1 MKKKKSK
8 FWLFVFSLC
17 PGAGHMYL
25 GFMKMGL
32 SFLLGFALS
41 IALVSLTGLDVLAV
55 IPVVIY
61 IYAFFHANNIGAL
74 NDEQFY
80 ALEDQYLL
88 GFDSIGA
95 ANFRLEGKVRSIAAV
110 VLIIIGISMLGD
122 LGLGLLWDYVGLE
135 NPIMR
140 LIYHTVRR
148 VVPRVLIALAIIWF
162 GIYLLRG
169 KKVPGE
175 PVPRIEQ
182 KPLSGRTGQHPVSM
196 ENGQDA
202 VRTENAQAG
211 QDQVET
217 ENVQGSAGEKNG

>member
-1 MKKKKSK
+1 MKSK
-8 FWLFVFSLC
+8 KNRFWLFIFSLC

-41 IALVSLTGLDVLAV
+41 IALVDLTSLDVLAV
-55 IPVVIY
+55 IPIVIY
-61 IYAFFHANNIGAL
+61 IYALFHANNIGAL
-74 NDEQFY
+74 SDEQFY

-88 GFDSIGA
+88 GFDNIKA
-95 ANFRLEGKVRSIAAV
+95 ANFRLDGRIRSIAAV
-110 VLIIIGISMLGD
+110 VLILIGISMLGD
-122 LGLGLLWDYVGLE
+122 LGLGLLWNYVGLE

-140 LIYHTVRR
+140 LIYHTVRD

-175 PVPRIEQ
+175 QVSQIEQ
-182 KPLSGRTGQHPVSM
+182 KQPSV
-196 ENGQDA
+196 QD
-202 VRTENAQAG
+202 EQQN
-211 QDQVET
+211 
-217 ENVQGSAGEKNG
+217 

>member
-1 MKKKKSK
+1 MKKKKNR

-41 IALVSLTGLDVLAV
+41 IALVDLTSLDVLAV
-55 IPVVIY
+55 IPIVIY
-61 IYAFFHANNIGAL
+61 IYALFHANNIGAL
-74 NDEQFY
+74 SDEQFY

-88 GFDSIGA
+88 GFDNIKA
-95 ANFRLEGKVRSIAAV
+95 ANFRLDGRVRSIAAV
-110 VLIIIGISMLGD
+110 VLILIGISMLGD
-122 LGLGLLWDYVGLE
+122 LGLGLLWNYVGLE

-140 LIYHTVRR
+140 LIYHTIRD

-175 PVPRIEQ
+175 QMPQIEQ
-182 KPLSGRTGQHPVSM
+182 KPENDQNSQNGGNGM
-196 ENGQDA
+196 EG
-202 VRTENAQAG
+202 
-211 QDQVET
+211 
-217 ENVQGSAGEKNG
+217 

>member
-8 FWLFVFSLC
+8 FWLFLFSLC

-61 IYAFFHANNIGAL
+61 IYAFFHANNIGSL
-74 NDEQFY
+74 DDEQFY

-122 LGLGLLWDYVGLE
+122 LGLRMLWDYVGLN
-135 NPIMR
+135 NPVMR
-140 LIYHTVRR
+140 LIYYTVRD
-148 VVPRVLIALAIIWF
+148 VVPRVLVAIAIIWF

-182 KPLSGRTGQHPVSM
+182 KPQDGQ
-196 ENGQDA
+196 N
-202 VRTENAQAG
+202 QAG
-211 QDQVET
+211 T
-217 ENVQGSAGEKNG
+217 EGGQNGMEG

>member
-1 MKKKKSK
+1 MKSK
-8 FWLFVFSLC
+8 KNRFWLFVFSLC

-41 IALVSLTGLDVLAV
+41 IALVDLTSLDVLAV
-55 IPVVIY
+55 IPIVIY
-61 IYAFFHANNIGAL
+61 IYALFHANNIGAL
-74 NDEQFY
+74 SDEQFY

-88 GFDSIGA
+88 GFDNIKA
-95 ANFRLEGKVRSIAAV
+95 ANFRLDGRVRSIAAV
-110 VLIIIGISMLGD
+110 VLILIGISMLGD
-122 LGLGLLWDYVGLE
+122 LGLGLLWNYVGLE

-140 LIYHTVRR
+140 LIYYTIRD

-175 PVPRIEQ
+175 QVPQIEQ
-182 KPLSGRTGQHPVSM
+182 KQPSV
-196 ENGQDA
+196 QD
-202 VRTENAQAG
+202 EQQN
-211 QDQVET
+211 
-217 ENVQGSAGEKNG
+217 

>member
-8 FWLFVFSLC
+8 FWLFLFSLC

-41 IALVSLTGLDVLAV
+41 IVLVDLTGLGVLSV
-55 IPVVIY
+55 IPVTIY
-61 IYAFFHANNIGAL
+61 IYALFHANNIGAL

-88 GFDSIGA
+88 GLDSIGNV
-95 ANFRLEGKVRSIAAV
+95 NFRLEGKIRNIAAV
-110 VLIIIGISMLGD
+110 VCILIGISMLGE
-122 LGLGLLWDYVGLE
+122 LGLGMLWDYIGE
-135 NPIMR
+135 NPLMR
-140 LIYHTVRR
+140 LIYYTVRDA
-148 VVPRVLIALAIIWF
+148 VPRFLMAIVIIWF

-175 PVPRIEQ
+175 SMPQIEQ
-182 KPLSGRTGQHPVSM
+182 KP
-196 ENGQDA
+196 QDGL
-202 VRTENAQAG
+202 AG

-217 ENVQGSAGEKNG
+217 ESVQDSTDVKND

>member
-8 FWLFVFSLC
+8 FWLFLFSLC

-41 IALVSLTGLDVLAV
+41 IVLVDLTSLDVLAV
-55 IPVVIY
+55 IPVAIY
-61 IYAFFHANNIGAL
+61 IYALFHANNIGAL
-74 NDEQFY
+74 DDEQFY

-88 GFDSIGA
+88 GFDSIGSV
-95 ANFRLEGKVRSIAAV
+95 NFRLDGRIRSIAAV
-110 VLIIIGISMLGD
+110 VLILIGISMLGD
-122 LGLGLLWDYVGLE
+122 LGLGLLWNYVGLE

-140 LIYHTVRR
+140 LIYYTIRD

-175 PVPRIEQ
+175 QVPQIEQ
-182 KPLSGRTGQHPVSM
+182 KQVSGQTGQNQPSV
-196 ENGQDA
+196 QD
-202 VRTENAQAG
+202 EQQN
-211 QDQVET
+211 
-217 ENVQGSAGEKNG
+217 

>member
-25 GFMKMGL
+25 GLMKMGL

-55 IPVVIY
+55 IPVTIY
-61 IYAFFHANNIGAL
+61 IYALFHANNIGAL
-74 NDEQFY
+74 DDEQFY

-95 ANFRLEGKVRSIAAV
+95 ANFRLEGRVRSIAAV

-122 LGLGLLWDYVGLE
+122 LGLGLLWNYVGLG

-140 LIYHTVRR
+140 LIYYTVRD

-169 KKVPGE
+169 KKVTEE

-182 KPLSGRTGQHPVSM
+182 KPQSG
-196 ENGQDA
+196 
-202 VRTENAQAG
+202 QAG
-211 QDQVET
+211 QDQSCAQ
-217 ENVQGSAGEKNG
+217 NGQDVQ

>member
-1 MKKKKSK
+1 MKKKKNR

-41 IALVSLTGLDVLAV
+41 IALVDLTSLDVLAV
-55 IPVVIY
+55 IPIVIY
-61 IYAFFHANNIGAL
+61 IYALFHANNIGAL
-74 NDEQFY
+74 SDEQFY

-88 GFDSIGA
+88 GFDNIKA
-95 ANFRLEGKVRSIAAV
+95 ANFRLDGRVRSIAAV
-110 VLIIIGISMLGD
+110 VLILIGISMLGD
-122 LGLGLLWDYVGLE
+122 LGLGLLWNYVGLE

-140 LIYHTVRR
+140 LIYYTIRD

-175 PVPRIEQ
+175 QVPQIEQ
-182 KPLSGRTGQHPVSM
+182 KQPSV
-196 ENGQDA
+196 QD
-202 VRTENAQAG
+202 EQQN
-211 QDQVET
+211 
-217 ENVQGSAGEKNG
+217 

>member
-1 MKKKKSK
+1 MKKKKNR

-41 IALVSLTGLDVLAV
+41 IALVDLTSLDVLAV
-55 IPVVIY
+55 IPIVIY
-61 IYAFFHANNIGAL
+61 IYALFHANNIGAL
-74 NDEQFY
+74 SDEQFY

-88 GFDSIGA
+88 GFDNIKA
-95 ANFRLEGKVRSIAAV
+95 ANFRLDGRVRSIAAV
-110 VLIIIGISMLGD
+110 VLILIGISMLGD
-122 LGLGLLWDYVGLE
+122 LGLGLLWNYVGLE

-140 LIYHTVRR
+140 LIYHTIRD

-175 PVPRIEQ
+175 QVPQIEQ
-182 KPLSGRTGQHPVSM
+182 KPENDQNSQNGGNGM
-196 ENGQDA
+196 EG
-202 VRTENAQAG
+202 
-211 QDQVET
+211 
-217 ENVQGSAGEKNG
+217 

>member
-1 MKKKKSK
+1 MKSK
-8 FWLFVFSLC
+8 KNRFWLFIFSLC

-41 IALVSLTGLDVLAV
+41 IALVDLTSLDVLAV
-55 IPVVIY
+55 IPIVIY
-61 IYAFFHANNIGAL
+61 IYALFHANNIGAL
-74 NDEQFY
+74 SDEQFY

-88 GFDSIGA
+88 GFDNIKA
-95 ANFRLEGKVRSIAAV
+95 ANFRLDGRVRSIAAV
-110 VLIIIGISMLGD
+110 VLILIGISMLGD
-122 LGLGLLWDYVGLE
+122 LGLGLLWNYVGLE

-140 LIYHTVRR
+140 LIYYTIRD

-175 PVPRIEQ
+175 QVPQIEQ
-182 KPLSGRTGQHPVSM
+182 KPENDQNSQNGGNGM
-196 ENGQDA
+196 EG
-202 VRTENAQAG
+202 
-211 QDQVET
+211 
-217 ENVQGSAGEKNG
+217 

>member
-1 MKKKKSK
+1 MKSK
-8 FWLFVFSLC
+8 KNRFWLFVFSLC

-41 IALVSLTGLDVLAV
+41 IALVDLTSLDVLAV
-55 IPVVIY
+55 ISIVIY
-61 IYAFFHANNIGAL
+61 IYALFHANNIGAL
-74 NDEQFY
+74 SDEQFY

-88 GFDSIGA
+88 GFDNIKA
-95 ANFRLEGKVRSIAAV
+95 ANFRLDGRVRSIAAV
-110 VLIIIGISMLGD
+110 VLILIGISMLGD
-122 LGLGLLWDYVGLE
+122 LGLGLLWNYVGLE

-140 LIYHTVRR
+140 LIYYTIRD

-175 PVPRIEQ
+175 QVPQIEQ
-182 KPLSGRTGQHPVSM
+182 KPENDQNSQNGGNGM
-196 ENGQDA
+196 EG
-202 VRTENAQAG
+202 
-211 QDQVET
+211 
-217 ENVQGSAGEKNG
+217 